1 MSTALE
7 ELMHAALA
15 AAPNRRDD
23 ALAVLRGQL
32 AAIDPP
38 RTPRLTNPT

>member
-15 AAPNRRDD
+15 AAPDRRDD

-32 AAIDPP
+32 AAIDPLRP
-38 RTPRLTNPT
+38 KPTSPPF